1 MTKRKQTERERFE
14 AWACKQSCLME
25 AEVLANIAWKSI
37 LLGNHWNF
45 DGMAFDITVL
55 ANCS

>member
-25 AEVLANIAWKSI
+25 AEVLANIAW
-37 LLGNHWNF
+37 
-45 DGMAFDITVL
+45 MAWQAAVR
-55 ANCS
+55 AGRRK